1 MDNGYYKIPI
11 KKNLTKLQK
20 YSIDVTFFPTYV
32 YMYTYKCVIYTYKY
46 IYNIYTNLYLK
57 VSIYIINKIYKNIMD

>member
-1 MDNGYYKIPI
+1 MDNEYYKIPI

-32 YMYTYKCVIYTYKY
+32 YMYT
-46 IYNIYTNLYLK
+46 
-57 VSIYIINKIYKNIMD
+57 